1 VDHVDR
7 IKGAAEDAET
17 HNWDPLMGEF
27 LQG

>member
-1 VDHVDR
+1 VDR